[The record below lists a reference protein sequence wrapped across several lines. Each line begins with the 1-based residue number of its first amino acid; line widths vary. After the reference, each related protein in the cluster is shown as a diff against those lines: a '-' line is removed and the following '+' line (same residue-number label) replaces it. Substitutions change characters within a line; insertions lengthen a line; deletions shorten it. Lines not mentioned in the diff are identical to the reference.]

1 MLKPLTLI
9 IALTVTPL
17 TAETDTCKL
26 LGDVAETAMDRR
38 QEGVSL
44 STLMGVIDGDL
55 VKSIIILAYEQ
66 PRYSSPEYQRRAS
79 EDFRNDVEAACYGAN
94 Q

>member
-9 IALTVTPL
+9 LTLTVTPL

-38 QEGVSL
+38 QEGVPL
-44 STLMGVIDGDL
+44 SALMDVIEGDI

-66 PRYSSPEYQRRAS
+66 L
-79 EDFRNDVEAACYGAN
+79 N
-94 Q
+94 